1 MTTSSIQADLDAAR
15 RAATVLNTTPVEKI
29 DALLLDLSSAII
41 ANTDALMAANAADL
55 DRMDPADPKYDRLRL
70 TPERINAIAADTA
83 AVAALPSPV
92 GVTIRQ
98 WERPGGMIIRKVSVP
113 FGVIGA
119 VYEAR
124 PNVTFDIFSLCIKAA
139 SATLL
144 KGGSDAADTNRCA
157 ISVIHSVLDRH
168 GLPRACATLLP
179 TDHEATLEMLRAVG
193 KVDLVIPRGSRRL
206 IDFVRDNARVP
217 VIETGAGV
225 CHTYI
230 HADASLDYARDI
242 VNNAKTRR
250 VSVCN
255 ALDTLVIDASRLG
268 DLPAICAPLADS
280 NVAIHADPRAFDALA
295 GKYPRLTHAD
305 AADFGREWL
314 DFAMTIKTVDN
325 LDQAIDY
332 INRNGSRHSECIVTD
347 NPDASA
353 RFAAEID
360 AACVYTNV
368 STAFTDGG
376 QFGFGA
382 EIGISTQKLHARGP
396 MALNEIT
403 TYKYLITGPGLTRQT

>member
-1 MTTSSIQADLDAAR
+1 MTTFSIQADLDAAR
-15 RAATVLNTTPVEKI
+15 RAATVLNTTPAEKI

-70 TPERINAIAADTA
+70 TPERIRAIAGDTA

-225 CHTYI
+225 CHTYV

-280 NVAIHADPRAFDALA
+280 NVAIHADPRAFDALS

-305 AADFGREWL
+305 AADLGREWL
-314 DFAMTIKTVDN
+314 DYAMTVKTVDN

-403 TYKYLITGPGLTRQT
+403 TYKYLITGPGLTRHS